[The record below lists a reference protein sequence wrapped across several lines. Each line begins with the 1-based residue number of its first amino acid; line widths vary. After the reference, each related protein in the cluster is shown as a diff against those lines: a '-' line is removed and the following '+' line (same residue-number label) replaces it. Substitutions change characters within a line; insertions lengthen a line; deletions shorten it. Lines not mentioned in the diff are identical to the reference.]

1 MSDEIVFYHNPQSR
15 SQMVHWMLEEV
26 GAPYRAHLMKWET
39 QDAKTPEF
47 LAINPMGKI
56 PVIQHRGATVTE
68 TAAIIA
74 YLADAFP
81 QAGLAPE
88 PGSPERGSY
97 YRWLFFAAGCVEP
110 ALLDAM
116 SPRGAPAN
124 SRAAGYGSYD
134 AVVDTLRQ
142 VLGARA
148 WVAGERFSAADLY
161 VAAELGFMSLF
172 GAPRIKGDA
181 VFEAYLARCTDRE
194 GYRRANAGPVAS
206 A

>member
-1 MSDEIVFYHNPQSR
+1 MSDEIVFHHNPQSR
-15 SQMVHWMLEEV
+15 SRMVHWMLEEV
-26 GAPYRAHLMKWET
+26 GAPYRVQLVRWEP

-56 PVIQHRGATVTE
+56 PVIQHRGRTVTE

-81 QAGLAPE
+81 HAGLAPD
-88 PGSPERGSY
+88 PTSPERGPY
-97 YRWLFFAAGCVEP
+97 YRWLFFGAGCVEP

-116 SPRGAPAN
+116 SRRSAPEN

-134 AVVDTLRQ
+134 TVVDTLLQ
-142 VLGARA
+142 VLGARE
-148 WVAGERFSAADLY
+148 WVAGDRFSAADLY
-161 VAAELGFMSLF
+161 LASELGFMGLF

-194 GYRRANAGPVAS
+194 GYRRANAEPVA